1 MPFRE
6 EKRRFPRV
14 PHPVCAWISFRKD
27 TAAYGT
33 LTVDLCPDGARFG
46 ALHQVETG
54 ERLLLSLQLPS
65 ANVECKGKVC
75 WTDVSANGLH
85 YFGVRFVDLSEAER
99 DLLDEF
105 TSESLAATAA
115 P

>member
-1 MPFRE
+1 MPFRD

-14 PHPVCAWISFRKD
+14 QHPVCAWILFRKD

-33 LTVDLCPDGARFG
+33 LSIDLGCDGARFG
-46 ALHQVETG
+46 ALHRVQTG
-54 ERLLLSLQLPS
+54 EKLLLSLQLPS

-85 YFGVRFVDLSEAER
+85 YFGVRFVDLSAAER
-99 DLLDEF
+99 DVLDGF
-105 TSESLAATAA
+105 TSEILAATAGV
-115 P
+115 